1 MDTIEITA
9 EEVERRKRYLQL
21 DADDERRLVALND
34 LAKEY
39 AEPVIDA
46 FYEHLLS
53 FDQTSAFFR
62 DAKLLERVK
71 RKQVSYFLRLTGG
84 SYDRDYVEERL
95 KIGAVH
101 ERIGLDVKYYLG
113 SYNLYLREVTTR
125 LIEAF
130 PDDPKRALDAYL
142 SLMKLVF
149 LDIGLAIDTYI
160 FQREQT
166 IGAQREAIRELSTP
180 VLQVRDRLL
189 ILPII
194 GEIDAQRAQQLTQQL
209 LHSIRNR
216 RARVVVMDI
225 TGVPSVDSNVAN
237 HLVKTVD
244 AARLMGATTIISGLS
259 AEVAQTLVSLG
270 VGLEKLR
277 TVGDLQGGLEIAE
290 QLLTAPEGVR

>member
-21 DADDERRLVALND
+21 EADDESRLVALND

-46 FYEHLLS
+46 FYDHLLS
-53 FDQTSAFFR
+53 FGETSAFFH
-62 DAKLLERVK
+62 DPKLLERVK

-84 SYDRDYVEERL
+84 SYDREYVEERL

-113 SYNLYLREVTTR
+113 SYNFYLREVATR

-130 PDDPKRALDAYL
+130 PDDPKQAVAGYL

-160 FQREQT
+160 LQREQT
-166 IGAQREAIRELSTP
+166 IGAQKEAIRELSTP
-180 VLQVRDRLL
+180 VLQVRARLL

-194 GEIDAQRAQQLTQQL
+194 GEIDTQRAQQLTQQL

-244 AARLMGATTIISGLS
+244 AARLMGATTIVSGLS

-277 TVGDLQGGLEIAE
+277 TVGDLEGGLEIAE
-290 QLLTAPEGVR
+290 EMLAAPNGVR